1 MLYYQLNTSYI
12 FENMLDTLTSDNGK
26 KVWMDQVKFVEGSLL
41 NIWSAVKQTIPLY
54 STSFTLSILEYF
66 VSLNSNERLRQCF

>member
-26 KVWMDQVKFVEGSLL
+26 KVFMNGPSNFEQMV
-41 NIWSAVKQTIPLY
+41 
-54 STSFTLSILEYF
+54 ILI
-66 VSLNSNERLRQCF
+66 